1 MTELGLTRAQQA
13 VIFAMSASAILS
25 NASITPVLP
34 DIRDHFGLSDSGA
47 VFILMSAHAPG
58 LFMASVI
65 GVAADRYGRR
75 TVIVPCLVTFGVGGL
90 LAMAAPNF
98 PLLIAARLLQ
108 GLGSAAFV
116 NLAVVIIGDN
126 YTGVER
132 TKILGRNSM
141 GITAGIALVPAAGG
155 LLGAAFGWRGPFV
168 LTALPLLV
176 AMGAARV
183 LPNDRPEITSS
194 FRAQLSTARGQIRR
208 PEVKFL
214 LLIAFMGFVMFFGVS
229 VTALSLHLDQQYDAG
244 PELRGLI
251 IASPAVSSVCMAL
264 LLGRVARRFSTG
276 FLTACGFAIY
286 ATLTTACGLAPTLL
300 LAALPFF
307 FIGFGEVLITV
318 PLQGHTTALAPPE
331 QRGAVV
337 AAWATAVRLGQLS
350 APLAAAVILKFAD
363 TRVLMCVFGAWAAL
377 ICAIVLARKPLLDG

>member
-1 MTELGLTRAQQA
+1 
-13 VIFAMSASAILS
+13 MSASAILS

-90 LAMAAPNF
+90 LAMAAPSF

-116 NLAVVIIGDN
+116 NLAVVMIGDH

-141 GITAGIALVPAAGG
+141 GITAGIAIVPAAGG
-155 LLGAAFGWRGPFV
+155 LLGAALGWRGPFL

-176 AMGAARV
+176 ALGAAKV
-183 LPNDRPEITSS
+183 LPNDRPEVTSS
-194 FRAQLSTARGQIRR
+194 FRAQLGTARGQIRR

-318 PLQGHTTALAPPE
+318 PLQGHTTALAPPD

-337 AAWATAVRLGQLS
+337 AAWATAVRLGQLT

>member
-1 MTELGLTRAQQA
+1 
-13 VIFAMSASAILS
+13 MSASAILS

-47 VFILMSAHAPG
+47 VFILMSAHVPG

-98 PLLIAARLLQ
+98 PLLIVARLLQ

-116 NLAVVIIGDN
+116 NLAVVMIGDN

-141 GITAGIALVPAAGG
+141 GITAGIAIVPAAGG

-176 AMGAARV
+176 AVGAARV
-183 LPNDRPEITSS
+183 LPNDRPDVTSS
-194 FRAQLSTARGQIRR
+194 FRTQLSTARGQIRR

-214 LLIAFMGFVMFFGVS
+214 LLIAFMGFVMFFGRP

-286 ATLTTACGLAPTLL
+286 ATLTTACGLAPNLL
-300 LAALPFF
+300 FAALPFF

-318 PLQGHTTALAPPE
+318 PLQGHTTALVAARPTRR
-331 QRGAVV
+331 RGR
-337 AAWATAVRLGQLS
+337 AWATAVRLGQLT
-350 APLAAAVILKFAD
+350 APLAAAVILSVAN
-363 TRVLMCVFGAWAAL
+363 TRVLMVRFGAWAAL
-377 ICAIVLARKPLLDG
+377 ICVIVLARKPLLDG